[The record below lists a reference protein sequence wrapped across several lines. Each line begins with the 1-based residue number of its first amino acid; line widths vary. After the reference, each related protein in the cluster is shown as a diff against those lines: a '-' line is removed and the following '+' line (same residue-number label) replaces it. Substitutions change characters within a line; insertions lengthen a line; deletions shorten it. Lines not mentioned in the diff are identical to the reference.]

1 MCTLAVRALCS
12 LHSAHTAMATVHWVA
27 TYFLPH
33 NFEHIKF
40 MLILKIMEYLV
51 PFANNE
57 VFKLD
62 EWMDWPNLFGQNI
75 HPRQLPK
82 RGKRIAGI
90 YCSICCRK
98 FARNFVQKLPLEGR
112 KLETVLIAC
121 KLVSSW
127 KSSSSFSLNRIGLSL
142 SLFFL
147 LLSLFNRITFARL
160 TITESNERLQLIHQ
174 YNNQTRAHWR

>member
-1 MCTLAVRALCS
+1 MRALCS
-12 LHSAHTAMATVHWVA
+12 LHSSHIATATVHWVA

-33 NFEHIKF
+33 NFEPIKF

-75 HPRQLPK
+75 HPRQLPQ

-98 FARNFVQKLPLEGR
+98 FAPNFVQKLRLEGR
-112 KLETVLIAC
+112 KLETVLVAC
-121 KLVSSW
+121 KLVLNW
-127 KSSSSFSLNRIGLSL
+127 KSSSSSMNRIGLSL
-142 SLFFL
+142 CLFFL
-147 LLSLFNRITFARL
+147 LLSLLNGINFAKL
-160 TITESNERLQLIHQ
+160 TITESNERQQLIHQ
-174 YNNQTRAHWR
+174 YNNSFNFG